1 MIHCWLVHIF
11 HSWVGF
17 ANHQVLLMATRNP
30 GGTHQLRLVG
40 SFSHDLWRVSYIQ
53 TGWCF
58 HQQSSW
64 QAIRPLLHC
73 QPWNIQ
79 IVWPAWPSPR
89 TIDPWEWTFKENT
102 CFFSMVKN
110 LVFRW
115 PKSLGFFGLM
125 VYLMLGAGEVMKW
138 AILGDPRIA
147 PASQGWGSD
156 FGGNLLHQQKNTN
169 LWNTRGK
176 RNWDSKK
183 WTETDAA
190 GLGIQIKKSG
200 FCLLVW
206 NSYKIGSW
214 KMIGKSLYS
223 LL

>member
-17 ANHQVLLMATRNP
+17 TNHQVLLIATRNP

-53 TGWCF
+53 NGWCF

-64 QAIRPLLHC
+64 QAIRPLLLC

-89 TIDPWEWTFKENT
+89 TIDPWEWLLKKN
-102 CFFSMVKN
+102 FFFFVVN
-110 LVFRW
+110 HLVFRW
-115 PKSLGFFGLM
+115 PKTWDFSGLM
-125 VYLMLGAGEVMKW
+125 VYLMSG
-138 AILGDPRIA
+138 
-147 PASQGWGSD
+147 GWGSD
-156 FGGNLLHQQKNTN
+156 QSKRYWVTPRNRPSITGVGERFWWKFLHQKNTN

-176 RNWDSKK
+176 RI
-183 WTETDAA
+183 ETA
-190 GLGIQIKKSG
+190 KSEQ
-200 FCLLVW
+200 
-206 NSYKIGSW
+206 KQ
-214 KMIGKSLYS
+214 MPED
-223 LL
+223 